1 MKSKIIELLKSE
13 SKKYVSGETISKTL
27 GVSRTAIWKH
37 MKKLKEEG
45 YVIESATQKGYRLV
59 SEPKEITEIDL
70 IKITKEIDSI
80 QNVFFLDTIE
90 STNTFAKEKAKD
102 SNIHSAIVFSRE
114 QTMGR
119 GRMGRTWYSEKDKG
133 LWFSLL
139 LRPSIPPHEIA
150 KVTLLA
156 AASVAKAIE
165 EETSLNA
172 EIKWPNDIVI
182 KGKKVCGILTEMSV
196 EIDAVHYLVVGI
208 GINLLHENMEREIE
222 NKATSLYL
230 TLGDKN
236 VDPKKLLRSIL
247 FYFDDFYN
255 QWEKNNDTEAFIK
268 VNREKSALMGKK
280 AYIYEK
286 DVPMEVFVETIDS
299 SGALIVYPIVDGVK
313 SDSPK
318 KVNSGEVSVRGLE
331 GYL

>member
-1 MKSKIIELLKSE
+1 MKNKIIELLKSE
-13 SKKYVSGETISKTL
+13 NKKYVSGETISQSL

-45 YVIESATQKGYRLV
+45 YVIESATQKGYRLI

-70 IKITKEIDSI
+70 IQMTEGITCIES
-80 QNVFFLDTIE
+80 VFFLDTVE

-102 SNIHSAIVFSRE
+102 GNVHSAIVFSRE

-139 LRPSIPPHEIA
+139 LRPDIPPHEIA

-156 AASVAKAIE
+156 AASVSKAIE
-165 EETSLNA
+165 KETSLNA

-208 GINLLHENMEREIE
+208 GINLLHESMEKDIE

-268 VNREKSALMGKK
+268 VNREKSVLMGKK

-313 SDSPK
+313 SNSPK